1 MIFVG
6 GENLMD
12 MIQTGHQQNGHQ
24 NENSLFEAVPG
35 GSPYNLAMAAGRQGV
50 SVGYLTPI
58 SQDSNGEQ
66 LAKKLI
72 ESNVVLCGSRSL
84 APTSLAMVSIEDGV
98 PSYAFYREGTAE
110 RQINIDELS
119 RNLTEHASLF
129 HIGSL
134 GLTGGEDA
142 LIWEAFAK
150 RAKDQGLKISL
161 DPNVRASLIND
172 PSDYRA
178 RIERMMAMA
187 DILKL
192 SDEDL
197 DWLYEGMGQEQALTE
212 MLSHTNAEVI
222 VLTKGGEGSSIWHEG
237 SWHDM
242 PSHPLKQLIDTVGA
256 GDTFMASMLVW
267 LTQNTDIENLDSLSL
282 SEKTEMQTYAGQ
294 AAALNCERQ
303 GCNPPWSNELVKSL
317 TR

>member
-12 MIQTGHQQNGHQ
+12 MIQTGHQ
-24 NENSLFEAVPG
+24 NENGLFEAVPG
-35 GSPYNLAMAAGRQGV
+35 GSPYNLAMAVGRQGA

-66 LAKKLI
+66 LAQKLI
-72 ESNVVLCGSRSL
+72 DSNVVLCGSRIP

-110 RQINIDELS
+110 RQVDIDELS
-119 RNLTEHASLF
+119 RNLTDHASIF

-134 GLTGGEDA
+134 GLIGGEDA
-142 LIWEAFAK
+142 LVWEAFAK
-150 RAKDQGLKISL
+150 MAKGQGVKVAL

-172 PSDYRA
+172 PSEYCA
-178 RIERMMAMA
+178 RIERMMALA

-197 DWLYEGMGQEQALTE
+197 EWLYEGVDQEQALTE
-212 MLSHTNAEVI
+212 ILSHTNAEVI
-222 VLTKGGEGSSIWHEG
+222 MLTKGGEGSSIWHED

-242 PSHPLKQLIDTVGA
+242 PSQPLKQLIDTVGA

-267 LTQNTDIENLDSLSL
+267 LTQNADIEKLETLSL
-282 SEKTEMQTYAGQ
+282 SEKKEMQTYASK

-303 GCNPPWSNELVKSL
+303 GCNPPWSSELVS
-317 TR
+317 

>member
-12 MIQTGHQQNGHQ
+12 MIQTGHQNG
-24 NENSLFEAVPG
+24 NGLFEAVPG
-35 GSPYNLAMAAGRQGV
+35 GSPYNLAMAVGRQGV

-58 SQDSNGEQ
+58 SQDSNGDQ
-66 LAKKLI
+66 LAKKLVD
-72 ESNVVLCGSRSL
+72 SNVALCGSRSP
-84 APTSLAMVSIEDGV
+84 APTSLAMVSIDDGV
-98 PSYAFYREGTAE
+98 PSYAFYRDGTAE
-110 RQINIDELS
+110 RQVDLDELS
-119 RNLTEHASLF
+119 RNLTEHASIF

-142 LIWEAFAK
+142 LVWEAFAK
-150 RAKDQGLKISL
+150 RAKEQGVKVSL

-178 RIERMMAMA
+178 RIARMMAMA

-197 DWLYEGMGQEQALTE
+197 EWLYEGVGPEKALE
-212 MLSHTNAEVI
+212 AMLSHTEAEVV
-222 VLTKGGEGSSIWHEG
+222 VLTKGGEGSSIWHDG
-237 SWHDM
+237 SWYDM
-242 PSHPLKQLIDTVGA
+242 PCHPLEQLVDTVGA

-267 LTQNTDIENLDSLSL
+267 LTQNEQLETLGSMSLSQ
-282 SEKTEMQTYAGQ
+282 KREMQAYAGQ
-294 AAALNCERQ
+294 AAALNCQRQ
-303 GCNPPWSNELVKSL
+303 GCNPPWPNEL
-317 TR
+317 TN

>member
-1 MIFVG
+1 MILVG

-12 MIQTGHQQNGHQ
+12 MIQTGHQ
-24 NENSLFEAVPG
+24 NENCLFEAVPG

-58 SQDSNGEQ
+58 SQDSNGDQ
-66 LAKKLI
+66 LAQKLI
-72 ESNVVLCGSRSL
+72 GSNVLLCGSRSP
-84 APTSLAMVSIEDGV
+84 APTSLAMVNIENGV

-110 RQINIDELS
+110 RQVDLDELS
-119 RNLTEHASLF
+119 RNLTDQASIF

-142 LIWEAFAK
+142 VAWEAFAK
-150 RAKDQGLKISL
+150 RAKDQGVKVSL
-161 DPNVRASLIND
+161 DPNVRASLIHD
-172 PSDYRA
+172 PSAYRA
-178 RIERMMAMA
+178 RIERMMALA

-197 DWLYEGMGQEQALTE
+197 EWLYEGADQEQALTE

-242 PSHPLKQLIDTVGA
+242 PSQPLKQLSDTVGA

-267 LTQNTDIENLDSLSL
+267 LTQNADIEQLDSLSL
-282 SEKTEMQTYAGQ
+282 SQKKDMQTYAGK

-303 GCNPPWSNELVKSL
+303 GCNPPWSSELIS
-317 TR
+317 

>member
-12 MIQTGHQQNGHQ
+12 LIQTGRQ
-24 NENSLFEAVPG
+24 NENGLFEAVPG

-58 SQDSNGEQ
+58 SQDSNGDQ
-66 LAKKLI
+66 LAEKLTA
-72 ESNVVLCGSRSL
+72 SNVVLCGSRSP
-84 APTSLAMVSIEDGV
+84 APTSLAMVSIADGV

-110 RQINIDELS
+110 RQVEIDELS
-119 RNLTEHASLF
+119 GNLTEHASIF

-142 LIWEAFAK
+142 LVWEAFAK
-150 RAKDQGLKISL
+150 RAKEQGVKVSL

-172 PSDYRA
+172 PSVYRA
-178 RIERMMAMA
+178 RIQRMMALA

-197 DWLYEGMGQEQALTE
+197 EWLYEDMNQEKALTE
-212 MLSHTNAEVI
+212 MLSNTNAEI
-222 VLTKGGEGSSIWHEG
+222 IMLTKGGEGSSIWHEG

-242 PSHPLKQLIDTVGA
+242 PSHSLKQLIDTVGA

-267 LTQNTDIENLDSLSL
+267 LTQNANLENLGSLSL
-282 SEKTEMQTYAGQ
+282 LEKKEMQTYASQ
-294 AAALNCERQ
+294 AAAINCERQ
-303 GCNPPWSNELVKSL
+303 GCNPPWSNELVS
-317 TR
+317 

>member
-12 MIQTGHQQNGHQ
+12 MIQTGHQNG
-24 NENSLFEAVPG
+24 NGLFEAVPG
-35 GSPYNLAMAAGRQGV
+35 GSPYNLAMAVGRQGV

-58 SQDSNGEQ
+58 SQDSNGDQ
-66 LAKKLI
+66 LAKKLVD
-72 ESNVVLCGSRSL
+72 SNVALCGSRSP
-84 APTSLAMVSIEDGV
+84 APTSLAMVSIDDGV

-110 RQINIDELS
+110 RQVDLDELS
-119 RNLTEHASLF
+119 RNLTEHASIF

-142 LIWEAFAK
+142 LVWEAFAK
-150 RAKDQGLKISL
+150 RAKEQGVKVSL

-178 RIERMMAMA
+178 RIARMMAMA

-197 DWLYEGMGQEQALTE
+197 EWLYEGVGPEQALE
-212 MLSHTNAEVI
+212 AMLSHTEAEVV
-222 VLTKGGEGSSIWHEG
+222 VLTKGGEGSSIWHDG
-237 SWHDM
+237 SWYDM
-242 PSHPLKQLIDTVGA
+242 PCHPLEQLVDTVGA

-267 LTQNTDIENLDSLSL
+267 LTQNEQLETLGSMSLS
-282 SEKTEMQTYAGQ
+282 KKKEMQTYAGQ

-303 GCNPPWSNELVKSL
+303 GCNPPWSNELI
-317 TR
+317 R

>member
-12 MIQTGHQQNGHQ
+12 MIQTGHQNG
-24 NENSLFEAVPG
+24 NGLFEAVPG
-35 GSPYNLAMAAGRQGV
+35 GSPYNLAMAVGRQGV

-58 SQDSNGEQ
+58 SQDSNGDQ
-66 LAKKLI
+66 LAKKLVD
-72 ESNVVLCGSRSL
+72 SNVALCGSRSP
-84 APTSLAMVSIEDGV
+84 APTSLAMVSIDDGV

-110 RQINIDELS
+110 RQVDLDELS
-119 RNLTEHASLF
+119 RNLTEHASIF

-142 LIWEAFAK
+142 LVWEAFAK
-150 RAKDQGLKISL
+150 KAKEQGVKVSL

-178 RIERMMAMA
+178 RIARMMAMA

-197 DWLYEGMGQEQALTE
+197 EWLYEGVGPEQALE
-212 MLSHTNAEVI
+212 AMLSHTEAEVV
-222 VLTKGGEGSSIWHEG
+222 VLTKGGEGSSIRHDG
-237 SWHDM
+237 SWYDM
-242 PSHPLKQLIDTVGA
+242 PCHPLEQLVDTVGA

-267 LTQNTDIENLDSLSL
+267 LTQNEQLETLGSMSLSQ
-282 SEKTEMQTYAGQ
+282 KREMQAYAGQ
-294 AAALNCERQ
+294 AAALNCQRQ
-303 GCNPPWSNELVKSL
+303 GCNPPWPNEL
-317 TR
+317 TN

>member
-1 MIFVG
+1 M
-6 GENLMD
+6 
-12 MIQTGHQQNGHQ
+12 
-24 NENSLFEAVPG
+24 P
-35 GSPYNLAMAAGRQGV
+35 
-50 SVGYLTPI
+50 
-58 SQDSNGEQ
+58 
-66 LAKKLI
+66 LAKKLVA
-72 ESNVVLCGSRSL
+72 SHVALCGSRSP
-84 APTSLAMVSIEDGV
+84 APTSLAMVSIVDGV

-110 RQINIDELS
+110 RQVNLDELT
-119 RNLTEHASLF
+119 RNLTEQASIF

-142 LIWEAFAK
+142 LVWEAFAK
-150 RAKDQGLKISL
+150 RAKEQGVKVSL

-197 DWLYEGMGQEQALTE
+197 EWLYDGMRQEQALE
-212 MLSHTNAEVI
+212 AMLSHTKAEVV

-242 PSHPLKQLIDTVGA
+242 PSHPLEQLVDTVGA

-267 LTQNTDIENLDSLSL
+267 LSQDVQLDNLGSLTL
-282 SEKTEMQTYAGQ
+282 SQKKEMQTYAGQ
-294 AAALNCERQ
+294 AAARNCERH
-303 GCNPPWSNELVKSL
+303 GCNPPWSNELIS
-317 TR
+317 